1 MTKAAGHKWEFKARF
16 RRHAF
21 GWKSQPA
28 IQRVKQAV
36 AEIKKVAKKEP
47 AVAAEGAVAFL
58 ERVSPALEHVD
69 SSSGAIGSAVNW
81 AIAELVQVIAA
92 APADAATRDAWLEQL
107 WEAYQDDDIP
117 YIESLGDHWGEL
129 CVSKELA
136 SKWADQLM
144 GTVKMGWSP
153 DPQMRGFFK
162 GATNCLSALL
172 VAERYEELVAL
183 VETAPYKMWHYR
195 QYAVK
200 ALAALGKKSEA
211 IRYAES
217 ERGIND
223 SPIAIA
229 RVCEEILLSSGL
241 VDEAYRRY
249 AVEANQGTSNL
260 ATFRA
265 IAKKYPGKNPADIL
279 EDLVASTPGEE
290 GKWFAAAKEAG
301 HLDFALQR
309 ASRTPCDPR
318 TLTRAVRDFAESNPQ
333 FAVGAGLAALDW
345 LAQGYG
351 YEVTSADVW
360 AAYSETM
367 KVAER
372 AGKAAEIKGAIR
384 KLASNYS
391 GGGNFVAQVLHR
403 ELGLP

>member
-1 MTKAAGHKWEFKARF
+1 MTKAAGHKWEFQARF

-47 AVAAEGAVAFL
+47 AVAAEGAIAFL

-69 SSSGAIGSAVNW
+69 SSSGAIGGAVNW
-81 AIAELVQVIAA
+81 AIAELVQIIAA
-92 APADAATRDAWLEQL
+92 APADGATRDAWLEQL

-117 YIESLGDHWGEL
+117 YIESLGDHWGAL

-144 GTVKMGWSP
+144 GTVKMAWNP
-153 DPQMRGFFK
+153 DPQLRGFFK
-162 GATNCLSALL
+162 GTTNCLSALL
-172 VAERYEELVAL
+172 VAERYDELVAL

-200 ALAALGKKSEA
+200 ALAAMGKKSEA

-217 ERGIND
+217 ERGLND

-249 AVEANQGTSNL
+249 AIEANQGTSNL
-260 ATFRA
+260 STFRA
-265 IAKKYPGKNPADIL
+265 IAKKYPGKDPTDIIN
-279 EDLVASTPGEE
+279 DLVASTPGEE
-290 GKWFAAAKEAG
+290 GKWFAAAKDAG
-301 HLDFALQR
+301 HLDVALHL

-318 TLTRAVRDFAESNPQ
+318 TLTRAARDFAESNPQ
-333 FAVGAGLAALDW
+333 FAAGAGFAALDW

-372 AGKAAEIKGAIR
+372 AGKSAEMKDAIR
-384 KLASNYS
+384 KLASS
-391 GGGNFVAQVLHR
+391 HSDGANFVAQVLRR